1 MQIRRKGKLMRDCKQ
16 CEESVIDIYG
26 DIGCKIL
33 VDWLTH
39 QEYKQKKVLDGC
51 PKEQNKCLNSV
62 KKV

>member
-1 MQIRRKGKLMRDCKQ
+1 MRDCKQ

-26 DIGCKIL
+26 DVGCKVLI
-33 VDWLTH
+33 DWLTH